1 MNQGQPDAISVAAF
15 AVAPVVRALP
25 QRLLARHVQRAMGAV
40 KRHDVLAQRAWG
52 VRGGEVYGPEG
63 VRRHAG
69 EGGQPVHVLFQ
80 RELHLHGAKA
90 AECAG
95 DAVVGVGQPRLHA
108 HGAVLVG
115 AGGVLDRRV
124 QDFGAVRGVGARV
137 GKDVDLLERQAPPR
151 VDAGAHADA
160 HGVALDAQVH
170 RLRPREVQAHGPLR
184 LPGQQRCD
192 GLNRQLVLA
201 AVRPADGR
209 AQRLKLVG
217 GQAQHVC
224 NNLPFARGVVTTKE
238 QTQPAAAVGFGH
250 AAFCFQVR
258 VHLARR
264 VVGVLQHMG
273 AGGFGGGHIAA
284 PVIDTV
290 QQVAAGVDVGVAR

>member
-1 MNQGQPDAISVAAF
+1 M
-15 AVAPVVRALP
+15 R
-25 QRLLARHVQRAMGAV
+25 AV
-40 KRHDVLAQRAWG
+40 KRHDVLAQRAWCIG
-52 VRGGEVYGPEG
+52 RGEVHGTKG

-69 EGGQPVHVLFQ
+69 KGGQPVHVLFQ
-80 RELHLHGAKA
+80 RELDLHGAKA

-95 DAVVGVGQPRLHA
+95 DAVVGVGQPRLDA

-115 AGGVLDRRV
+115 AGGVLDRGV
-124 QDFGAVRGVGARV
+124 QDFGSVRGVGARV

-184 LPGQQRCD
+184 LPGQERRN
-192 GLNRQLVLA
+192 GLDRQFVLA

-209 AQRLKLVG
+209 AHRLNLVG

-224 NNLPFARGVVTTKE
+224 NNLPFARRVVAAKE
-238 QTQPAAAVGFGH
+238 QAQAAVAVGFGH
-250 AAFCFQVR
+250 AAFGFQVR

-264 VVGVLQHMG
+264 VVSVLQHVG
-273 AGGFGGGHIAA
+273 AGGFGGGHFAA

-290 QQVAAGVDVGVAR
+290 QQVAAGVDVGVGG